1 MRARGWRDY
10 SMIELRHLRY
20 FIAGAE
26 CGSFRRAAKRFGVQ
40 ESAVSRRIR
49 DLEDEFGVA
58 VFIRSHAGISPIRHG
73 NRRAARTGSPQQ
85 SAASTKSAR
94 GA

>member
-20 FIAGAE
+20 FIAAAE

-40 ESAVSRRIR
+40 ESAVSRRTR

-73 NRRAARTGSPQQ
+73 KPPRSKNRIT
-85 SAASTKSAR
+85 STIRRIAQVT
-94 GA
+94 